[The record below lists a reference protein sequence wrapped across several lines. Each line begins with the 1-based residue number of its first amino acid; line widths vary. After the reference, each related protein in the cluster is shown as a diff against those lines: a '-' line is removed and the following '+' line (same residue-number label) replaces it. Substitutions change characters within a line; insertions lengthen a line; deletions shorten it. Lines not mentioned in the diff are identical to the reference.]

1 METNALQEGRD
12 SPLVPKLLAMH
23 RTLTTKA
30 PHPFYRFTGVLMRSS
45 HARLQRET
53 SSLSSRYD
61 NDIRREKRKKEEK
74 RVSLHQKDRMQVQH
88 QNIIYMYNLLYIYLK
103 NNF

>member
-1 METNALQEGRD
+1 MEINALQERRD

-30 PHPFYRFTGVLMRSS
+30 PHPFYRFAGVLMRSS

-53 SSLSSRYD
+53 SLSLRHDNNVTKKKNAASS
-61 NDIRREKRKKEEK
+61 KKHK
-74 RVSLHQKDRMQVQH
+74 LH
-88 QNIIYMYNLLYIYLK
+88 NIKI
-103 NNF
+103 